1 MHSLDE
7 LDLKIL
13 TELEKNARI
22 SISELARH
30 LDCPTS
36 TARDRIRGLEE
47 SGVISGYTAVI
58 DPKKLGMG
66 IKAVIQVVRS
76 PTVPLDNILSEADL
90 APEFTNIQ
98 VLTGEIDELVS
109 IYARDVDH
117 LKEILYNRFGNFK
130 GVESWNTTIV
140 LDEKSYPLT
149 RQFYQ
154 AGKDS

>member
-1 MHSLDE
+1 V
-7 LDLKIL
+7 
-13 TELEKNARI
+13 
-22 SISELARH
+22 
-30 LDCPTS
+30 
-36 TARDRIRGLEE
+36 RDRIRGLEE
-47 SGVISGYTAVI
+47 SGVISGYSAVV

-76 PTVPLDNILSEADL
+76 TSVPLDDIFSEADQ

-98 VLTGEIDELVS
+98 ILTGEIDEVVT

-117 LKEILYNRFGNFK
+117 LKEILYNRFGNFQ

-149 RQFYQ
+149 RHLYH
-154 AGKDS
+154 AGNDS